1 MKRVDAECRDADPGG
16 VDPDPRDKKGSG
28 FNLHE
33 SLDPERHAKM
43 EPGFDQ
49 INKPFG
55 VNIKRYFD
63 QMKVN
68 KY

>member
-1 MKRVDAECRDADPGG
+1 MGITPFILLEYMRMKRVDAECRDADPGG

-49 INKPFG
+49 IN
-55 VNIKRYFD
+55 
-63 QMKVN
+63 
-68 KY
+68 